1 MALKTSTAFS
11 SLILSFAFI
20 LPSFGAVQQGSV
32 SAVQPADTIKP
43 ATQVV
48 QSKHS
53 SAKTAHRVTQTRH
66 HKIAY
71 YGKNFLVPPPPPYT
85 PSMLPELQYGHY
97 SQSSQR
103 TDSAEESSP
112 YNKYIYTRSGYEPP
126 KPVQPNKYVTYWANK
141 T

>member
-1 MALKTSTAFS
+1 MALKISAS
-11 SLILSFAFI
+11 AALLILSFGLA
-20 LPSFGAVQQGSV
+20 LPSFGAEQQ
-32 SAVQPADTIKP
+32 AV
-43 ATQVV
+43 V
-48 QSKHS
+48 KHS
-53 SAKTAHRVTQTRH
+53 SQVQTTKHSAAVKTAHKATQTRH
-66 HKIAY
+66 RKIAY

-103 TDSAEESSP
+103 NESAEDGSP
-112 YNKYIYTRSGYEPP
+112 YSKYVYTRSGYEAP